1 MFPASNVSALP
12 HLDKTQSVRPYGRT
26 NASVRQD
33 ATTLGMTEVLW
44 TADSFDYDGATAQQ
58 VADNALEGE
67 PGGIILLHE
76 GYATTLAAIPQI
88 VNGLADR
95 GLCAGKVV
103 PTETPVEVWPG
114 TFHYAEAAHW

>member
-1 MFPASNVSALP
+1 
-12 HLDKTQSVRPYGRT
+12 
-26 NASVRQD
+26 
-33 ATTLGMTEVLW
+33 MTEVLW
-44 TADSFDYDGATAQQ
+44 TVDSFDYDGATTRQ
-58 VADNALEGE
+58 VVDNALEVE

-88 VNGLADR
+88 VNGLADQ

-114 TFHYAEAAHW
+114 TSHYAEAAHW